1 MSLFYFIYRFY
12 FLNEILI
19 QGTSDKIYL
28 ITLLLVFSLVAYL
41 FARSKKEATF
51 AISIEEQHHFLR
63 TISEFTNTAD
73 IILDE
78 SDKIRFVNTNFTELF
93 GGENSDYPG
102 KFLSDISLPVDVKSA
117 IANHEGKD
125 FFLLEHKGSKF
136 EFSSSFITDYDGKF
150 VGKFVRIDSIEV
162 QGDEED
168 LSHNLK
174 TPLHAIKGYSNLL
187 QKKEKLDK
195 EEREMFRLISEN
207 SDLLGDRIDNLLGNG
222 NDNDLDNEIAED
234 ELKLDK
240 SEVDKV
246 LVVDDVAINRK
257 LLKMILK
264 QHRFTV
270 LEAEDG
276 ESAVQMAEEEKPD
289 IILMDISMPG
299 IDGIEAV
306 KLIREKGGQFKEVPI
321 IAVTASL
328 LYDKNTLI
336 KKGFNG
342 LLNKPFKEEHL
353 LELIGGSKKLA

>member
-1 MSLFYFIYRFY
+1 
-12 FLNEILI
+12 
-19 QGTSDKIYL
+19 
-28 ITLLLVFSLVAYL
+28 VAYL
-41 FARSKKEATF
+41 FVKSKKDATF

-63 TISEFTNTAD
+63 TISEYTNTAD

-78 SDKIRFVNTNFTELF
+78 NNKVRFVNTNFAEMF
-93 GGENSDYPG
+93 GGKNSEYPG
-102 KFLSDISLPVDVKSA
+102 KFLSDISLPIDVKSA
-117 IANHEGKD
+117 IVKHEGQD
-125 FFLLEHKGSKF
+125 ITLLTYKGSKL
-136 EFSSSFITDYDGKF
+136 EISSSFITDYDGKF
-150 VGKFVRIDSIEV
+150 VGKFVRIDTREI
-162 QGDEED
+162 QGEEAD
-168 LSHNLK
+168 LSHDLK

-207 SDLLGDRIDNLLGNG
+207 SDLLGDRIDNLLGN
-222 NDNDLDNEIAED
+222 DNDKDQDNVISDVDPILE
-234 ELKLDK
+234 K
-240 SEVDKV
+240 SEVEKI

-306 KLIREKGGQFKEVPI
+306 KLIREKGGQFKEIPI

-342 LLNKPFKEEHL
+342 LLNKPFKEDHL
-353 LELIGGSKKLA
+353 LEMIGSSSKKLV

>member
-1 MSLFYFIYRFY
+1 M
-12 FLNEILI
+12 
-19 QGTSDKIYL
+19 
-28 ITLLLVFSLVAYL
+28 AYL
-41 FARSKKEATF
+41 FVRSKKDATF

-78 SDKIRFVNTNFTELF
+78 SNKIRFVNTNFAELF
-93 GGENSDYPG
+93 GGENSEYPG
-102 KFLSDISLPVDVKSA
+102 KYITDISLPSVVKSA
-117 IANHEGKD
+117 IANHEGED
-125 FFLLEHKGSKF
+125 FFLLDYKGSKL
-136 EFSSSFITDYDGKF
+136 EVSSSFITDYDGKF
-150 VGKFVRIDSIEV
+150 VGKFVRIDSREV
-162 QGDEED
+162 QGDEAD
-168 LSHNLK
+168 LSHDLK
-174 TPLHAIKGYSNLL
+174 TPLHAIKGYSSLL

-195 EEREMFRLISEN
+195 EEREMFKLISEN
-207 SDLLGDRIDNLLGNG
+207 SELLGDRIDKLLGN
-222 NDNDLDNEIAED
+222 DNGDDQKSDLTDD
-234 ELKLDK
+234 EPTLDK
-240 SEVDKV
+240 TEVDRV
-246 LVVDDVAINRK
+246 LIVDDVAINRK

-276 ESAVQMAEEEKPD
+276 ESAVQMAETEKPD

-353 LELIGGSKKLA
+353 LELIGSTKKLA